1 MNRKQD
7 QLTPV
12 NPLARLVPLCELP
25 VKMRLEGL
33 PQDVETIARL
43 LKETGCVVEE
53 SANYQ
58 NRGASKFVRRY
69 VTVKL

>member
-1 MNRKQD
+1 MKKSRE
-7 QLTPV
+7 QLAPI
-12 NPLARLVPLCELP
+12 NPLAQSRPLCELP

-33 PQDVETIARL
+33 PVDVATVATL
-43 LKETGCVVEE
+43 LRETGCVVEE
-53 SANYQ
+53 SPDYP